1 MQWIRVDPDPDPKRW
16 LLYKS
21 IPIGTIPLSTYCIY
35 MYLLCQMY
43 QLQKTYNC
51 DISFGYLG
59 VQELPGLVDPGGGDL
74 GVARHRVPDLG
85 QALFLG
91 KAPVNE

>member
-1 MQWIRVDPDPDPKRW
+1 
-16 LLYKS
+16 
-21 IPIGTIPLSTYCIY
+21 

-43 QLQKTYNC
+43 QLQKTFNC

-91 KAPVNE
+91 KTPVNE